1 MQSVCFCSGSRVGCD
16 GLRKCRRHACRYS
29 ENPRSRI
36 TILRREP
43 AERERE
49 GSAARSIQRTKMR
62 RAVRC
67 RVTAAQR
74 LATNTQRTRRSER
87 ENSRRRIS
95 RHRVPNLLFSQRRQH
110 ARLCSTAPARIVPFA
125 SQASNETGSRF
136 APFRFPL
143 RPPRTRNDSRPRSMS
158 RSQSRRQRSVWSRSH
173 PPNSFR
179 GASTQMFSCVGLA
192 TGVISPGAI
201 PPGGTASLGS
211 IGLPIGWSNC
221 GCCTRSASN
230 IAVNKSAAA
239 K

>member
-1 MQSVCFCSGSRVGCD
+1 MVCANAGGTPAATGKTRDC
-16 GLRKCRRHACRYS
+16 GLRFF
-29 ENPRSRI
+29 
-36 TILRREP
+36 RREP

-49 GSAARSIQRTKMR
+49 GSAARSIRRTKMR
-62 RAVRC
+62 RVVRC
-67 RVTAAQR
+67 RVTAAQHF
-74 LATNTQRTRRSER
+74 ATNTQRTGPLER
-87 ENSRRRIS
+87 ENSQRRIS
-95 RHRVPNLLFSQRRQH
+95 RHCVPNLLFSQERQR
-110 ARLCSTAPARIVPFA
+110 AGFCSTAPARTVLFVSKA
-125 SQASNETGSRF
+125 WNGTGTPL
-136 APFRFPL
+136 APCRFPS